1 MIIVFPSCFI
11 LFIVVVCSYENIL
24 IIHGRLMITSPT
36 TKNPI
41 QSPANIFFL
50 LSFKFFI
57 VGVILL
63 SEDRRENTSHDI
75 CCCAY
80 TEHYITKCDDHS
92 FSLLS
97 FKLFVVVVVS
107 VFFWSYPN
115 SFERIPPTIIT
126 VVPVTS
132 VTQQNVIIFILLS
145 FKLFVV
151 FLL

>member
-36 TKNPI
+36 AKNPI

-63 SEDRRENTSHDI
+63 SEDGREDASHDH
-75 CCCAY
+75 CGCSYSECY
-80 TEHYITKCDDHS
+80 QTKCDHILFSFHS
-92 FSLLS
+92 SL
-97 FKLFVVVVVS
+97 VIVS
-107 VFFWSYPN
+107 VVYYPKIV
-115 SFERIPPTIIT
+115 EMMPPTIYAVVLTPSIT
-126 VVPVTS
+126 
-132 VTQQNVIIFILLS
+132 
-145 FKLFVV
+145 
-151 FLL
+151 